1 MNYLREINAFY
12 DWLETNP
19 LSTSGIA
26 LWYALMHINNKA
38 GWTKEFAV
46 AVSVLCI
53 KTGLSSRTVYDAR
66 NELKTKGRLEWKSR
80 KGNQSAIYELFS
92 LCAID
97 ADNGADNGSYKA
109 SDNGAV
115 LIKPETK
122 PKEKIIPPK
131 FLEDS
136 PEMKL
141 ALKLKEFILA
151 NNEKAKTPTDLNGWA
166 SEFDKMLRID
176 KRTVEQL
183 EAVIQ
188 FSQKDPFWLSNILSA
203 KKLREKFDTLY
214 LQSKN
219 KTKPRGQP
227 PGDMG
232 RGGIVRTEEEKRE
245 LHRKLYGGK
254 GAVTQCPAENI

>member
-38 GWTKEFAV
+38 GWAKEFAV

-66 NELKTKGRLEWKSR
+66 NELKTKGRLDWRSR
-80 KGNQSAIYELFS
+80 KGNQSAIYELFR

-122 PKEKIIPPK
+122 QKGNNIPPK
-131 FLEDS
+131 FPADS
-136 PEMKL
+136 PEMSL
-141 ALKLKEFILA
+141 ALKLQTLILK
-151 NNEKAKTPTDLNGWA
+151 NNDKARVPKDLTGWA
-166 SEFDKMLRID
+166 VEFDKMIRID
-176 KRTVEQL
+176 GRPIDQL
-183 EAVIQ
+183 TAVMK
-188 FSQKDPFWLSNILSA
+188 FSQESTFWASNILSA
-203 KKLREKFDTLY
+203 KKLREKYDTLY
-214 LQSKN
+214 LQSKAQ
-219 KTKPRGQP
+219 PRGHP
-227 PGDMG
+227 PGDLA
-232 RGGIVRTEEEKRE
+232 RTGTTNDTERKKQ
-245 LHRKLYGGK
+245 LIKKLYL
-254 GAVTQCPAENI
+254 T